1 MTERER
7 LIELLKSDSCESPM
21 LCDPNCKY
29 ANLER
34 CYEER
39 TADYLLKN
47 GVIVPPCCIGDTV
60 YEIREN
66 GKNPISGKRFD
77 RCITTVQM
85 LDCAA
90 IRKSTLYAKE
100 KRYAKNDS
108 VRLGKTV
115 FLTREEA
122 EKALEERA
130 QK

>member
-1 MTERER
+1 MNERDR
-7 LIELLKSDSCESPM
+7 LIELIVTAENEIFRAFPYTNSTKRIEIV
-21 LCDPNCKY
+21 
-29 ANLER
+29 
-34 CYEER
+34 
-39 TADYLLKN
+39 ADYLLEN

-122 EKALEERA
+122 EKALEEREDNG
-130 QK
+130 

>member
-1 MTERER
+1 MNERDR
-7 LIELLKSDSCESPM
+7 LIELIVTAENEIFRAFPYTNSTKRIEIV
-21 LCDPNCKY
+21 
-29 ANLER
+29 
-34 CYEER
+34 
-39 TADYLLKN
+39 ADYLLEN

-66 GKNPISGKRFD
+66 GKNPISGRRFD

-122 EKALEERA
+122 EKASEEREDNA
-130 QK
+130 PN